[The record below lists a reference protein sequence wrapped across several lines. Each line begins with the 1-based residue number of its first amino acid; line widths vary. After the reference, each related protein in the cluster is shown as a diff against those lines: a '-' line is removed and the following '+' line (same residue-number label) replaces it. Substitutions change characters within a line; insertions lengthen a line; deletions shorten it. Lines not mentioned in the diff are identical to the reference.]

1 MTLDEIRRSF
11 AEEVR
16 AVAHLDSAA
25 LVDAFAR
32 VPRELFLG
40 PGPWNIVRPLDR
52 QQPYRPTVDSDV
64 RHIYHDVAV
73 ALDPA
78 RQLNNGQPSALA
90 IWMQAAGLAPGEG
103 VLHVGCGVGYYT
115 AIMAEL
121 VGPTGRVTAYEIDP
135 ELAARARERL
145 AAWPQVVVE
154 TGDGG
159 RPSGTF
165 DAIFVNAGATNVLPG
180 WCAALRP
187 GGRLIVPLTVHV
199 PSYPQGVGIM
209 MRFDR
214 RDDERWPARVI
225 SQVGIFDCANARDP
239 AEEAELM
246 ALVKPGA
253 VEQIR
258 AVAREPHERGQACL
272 AHLPG
277 FCLQS

>member
-1 MTLDEIRRSF
+1 
-11 AEEVR
+11 
-16 AVAHLDSAA
+16 
-25 LVDAFAR
+25 
-32 VPRELFLG
+32 
-40 PGPWNIVRPLDR
+40 
-52 QQPYRPTVDSDV
+52 
-64 RHIYHDVAV
+64 
-73 ALDPA
+73 
-78 RQLNNGQPSALA
+78 
-90 IWMQAAGLAPGEG
+90 
-103 VLHVGCGVGYYT
+103 
-115 AIMAEL
+115 
-121 VGPTGRVTAYEIDP
+121 
-135 ELAARARERL
+135 
-145 AAWPQVVVE
+145 
-154 TGDGG
+154 
-159 RPSGTF
+159 
-165 DAIFVNAGATNVLPG
+165 
-180 WCAALRP
+180 
-187 GGRLIVPLTVHV
+187 V

>member
-1 MTLDEIRRSF
+1 MTPDEIRRTF

-16 AVAHLDSAA
+16 AVAHLEQAA

-40 PGPWNIVRPLDR
+40 PGPWRIVRPLDR
-52 QQPYRPTVDSDV
+52 QQPYRPTVDDDI

-90 IWMQAAGLAPGEG
+90 LWLQAAALAPGEA

-121 VGPTGRVTAYEIDP
+121 VGSTGRVAGYEIDP
-135 ELAARARERL
+135 DLAARARELL
-145 AAWPQVVVE
+145 AEWPQVVVE

-159 RPSGTF
+159 RPAGTF
-165 DAIFVNAGATNVLPG
+165 DAIFVNAGATNVLPA
-180 WCAALRP
+180 WTAALRP
-187 GGRLIVPLTVHV
+187 GGRLVVPLTVHV
-199 PSYPQGVGIM
+199 PSYPQGIGLM
-209 MRFDR
+209 MRIDR
-214 RDDERWPARVI
+214 RDDDRWPARVI

-258 AVAREPHERGQACL
+258 AIAREPHERGPACL

-277 FCLQS
+277 FCIQS

>member
-52 QQPYRPTVDSDV
+52 QQPYRPTVDGDV

-90 IWMQAAGLAPGEG
+90 LWMQAAGLAPGEA

-121 VGPTGRVTAYEIDP
+121 VGATGRVTAYEIDP

-154 TGDGG
+154 AGDGG

-180 WCAALRP
+180 WRAALRP

-253 VEQIR
+253 IEQLR
-258 AVAREPHERGQACL
+258 AVALEPHERGEACL

-277 FCLQS
+277 FCLQR